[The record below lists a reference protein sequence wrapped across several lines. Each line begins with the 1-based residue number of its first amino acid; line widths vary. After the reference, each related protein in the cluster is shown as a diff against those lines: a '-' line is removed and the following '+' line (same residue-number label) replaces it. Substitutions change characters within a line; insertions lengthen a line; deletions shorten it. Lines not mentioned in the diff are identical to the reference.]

1 MLFAFCESVARGGVF
16 RARTGVVDTNALGET
31 MTACELCRGACCE
44 SLLEPVPIDPVIS
57 EFRRARG
64 KQITPKLI
72 ETETVCPSLKDG
84 RCDRYNRRPAIC
96 EAYKVG
102 GRDCRE
108 TVKRRRPKQAASIL
122 ALL

>member
-1 MLFAFCESVARGGVF
+1 
-16 RARTGVVDTNALGET
+16 

-44 SLLEPVPIDPVIS
+44 SLLEPVPIDPVLS

-72 ETETVCPSLKDG
+72 EMETVCPSLRDG
-84 RCDRYNRRPAIC
+84 RCDRYKHRPAIC

-102 GRDCRE
+102 GELCVA
-108 TVKRRRPKQAASIL
+108 TVKRRRPQQAAAIL
-122 ALL
+122 ALLGS